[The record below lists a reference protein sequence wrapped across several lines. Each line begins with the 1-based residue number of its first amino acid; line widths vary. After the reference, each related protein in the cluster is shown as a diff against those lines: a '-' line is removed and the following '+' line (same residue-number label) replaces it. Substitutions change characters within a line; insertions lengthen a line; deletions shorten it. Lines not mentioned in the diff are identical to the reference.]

1 MKFLRNTKITV
12 SIGIVV
18 AVSLLIGFSLNF
30 IIMDGQMDAKMTQ
43 ESNEQFADSL
53 AFQEQL
59 IEDYVADA
67 ERYLI
72 QFSMAKEVKEAILK
86 GSTSDEFQAY
96 IGNYYNSRDNVENV
110 YVADINSKVI
120 ASYVEPAIGKV
131 LREGDRLTQL
141 HDALKNG
148 LYNAGIMTSGSTG
161 QQILSLYYPIY
172 DNDKMIGFAG
182 VAVYTQNLQA
192 IFDELGQNMMLIDSA
207 SNAYIFN
214 EDYDKI
220 GGQVE
225 DTEEL
230 RILGKVQE
238 TDVVND
244 EALIG
249 GVRYRIGAKMIPG
262 RTWVLLAYKPYAE
275 VYELADRLHSIMLGI
290 NVVTFAFVLVVL
302 IVITSF
308 LLKDITKILNVC
320 NVLRTLDLRNRENLK
335 EYCGKSETGKI
346 SASVLELAES
356 LAGVLSD
363 VRQSETS
370 LSNNVEAVKAY
381 ISNTEELTQKI
392 VVSMSEISQGA
403 SDQAED
409 ILVAAEEVSKISD
422 LIEENNVSLANL
434 KDGSAEMELTSQN
447 AIEILNSL
455 SQMSETTE
463 AAISL
468 INEKMDM
475 TNKATEEIAVAT
487 DLITNIASQTN
498 LLAINASIEAARA
511 GDSGRGFAVV
521 AEEIKMLSDQSEQSA
536 SKIRDI
542 ISSLISTVEEA
553 NKAVKNVSDII
564 TRQNKDIENTEK
576 AFSRVMSCVKKSEQQ
591 VEEISNKNDVLGEA
605 KDTITELIS
614 NLSAIAQENAAMSC
628 ESNLS
633 MEDLG
638 REMTSIMSEID
649 KTSQVAEELTAN
661 MGKFII

>member
-230 RILGKVQE
+230 RILDKVQE

-422 LIEENNVSLANL
+422 LIEENNVSLTNL
-434 KDGSAEMELTSQN
+434 KDGSAEMKLTSQN

-564 TRQNKDIENTEK
+564 TRQNKDIEDTEK

-605 KDTITELIS
+605 KDAITELIS

-661 MGKFII
+661 LEKFII

>member
-422 LIEENNVSLANL
+422 LIEENNVSLTNL
-434 KDGSAEMELTSQN
+434 KDGSAEMKLTSQN

-542 ISSLISTVEEA
+542 ISSLISTVGEA
-553 NKAVKNVSDII
+553 NEAVKNVSDII
-564 TRQNKDIENTEK
+564 TRQNKDIEDTEK

-649 KTSQVAEELTAN
+649 KTSQVAKELNAN

>member
-67 ERYLI
+67 ERYLM

-207 SNAYIFN
+207 SNTYIFN

-290 NVVTFAFVLVVL
+290 NVVTFAFVLIVL

-363 VRQSETS
+363 VRQSETN

-536 SKIRDI
+536 SKIRDM
-542 ISSLISTVEEA
+542 EEA

-564 TRQNKDIENTEK
+564 TRQNKDIEDTEK

-605 KDTITELIS
+605 KDTITELIT

-638 REMTSIMSEID
+638 REMTSIKSEID

-661 MGKFII
+661 MEKFII

>member
-67 ERYLI
+67 ERYLM

-214 EDYDKI
+214 EDDDKI

-238 TDVVND
+238 TGVVND

-290 NVVTFAFVLVVL
+290 NVVTFAFVLIVL

-363 VRQSETS
+363 VRQSETN

-463 AAISL
+463 TAISL

-564 TRQNKDIENTEK
+564 TRQNKDIEDTEK

-614 NLSAIAQENAAMSC
+614 NLSAIAQENAATSC

>member
-67 ERYLI
+67 ERYLM

-225 DTEEL
+225 DAEEL
-230 RILGKVQE
+230 RILGKVQK

-290 NVVTFAFVLVVL
+290 NVVTFAFVLIVL

-363 VRQSETS
+363 VRKSETN

-447 AIEILNSL
+447 AIEILDSL

-564 TRQNKDIENTEK
+564 ARQNKDIEDTEK

-649 KTSQVAEELTAN
+649 KTSQVAEELNAN

>member
-67 ERYLI
+67 ERYLM

-230 RILGKVQE
+230 RILDKVQE

-564 TRQNKDIENTEK
+564 TRQNKDIEDTEK

-661 MGKFII
+661 MEKFII

>member
-230 RILGKVQE
+230 RILDKVQE

-290 NVVTFAFVLVVL
+290 NVVTFAFVLIVL

-422 LIEENNVSLANL
+422 LIEENNVSLTNL
-434 KDGSAEMELTSQN
+434 KDGSAEMKLTSQN

-542 ISSLISTVEEA
+542 ISSLISTVGEA
-553 NKAVKNVSDII
+553 NEAVKNVSDII
-564 TRQNKDIENTEK
+564 TRQNKDIEDTEK

-605 KDTITELIS
+605 KDAITELIS

>member
-67 ERYLI
+67 ERYLM

-290 NVVTFAFVLVVL
+290 NVVTFAFVLIVL

-363 VRQSETS
+363 VRQSETN

-564 TRQNKDIENTEK
+564 TRQNKDIEDTEK

-661 MGKFII
+661 MEKFII

>member
-230 RILGKVQE
+230 RILDKVQE

-422 LIEENNVSLANL
+422 LIEENNVSLTNL
-434 KDGSAEMELTSQN
+434 KDGSAEMKLTSQN

-542 ISSLISTVEEA
+542 ISSLISTVGEA
-553 NKAVKNVSDII
+553 NEAVKNVSDII
-564 TRQNKDIENTEK
+564 TRQNKDIEDTEK

-605 KDTITELIS
+605 KDAITELIS

-649 KTSQVAEELTAN
+649 KTSQVAKELNAN

>member
-1 MKFLRNTKITV
+1 MKILRNTKITV

-67 ERYLI
+67 ERYLM

-225 DTEEL
+225 DAEEL

-238 TDVVND
+238 TGVVND

-290 NVVTFAFVLVVL
+290 NVVTFAFVLIVL

-363 VRQSETS
+363 VRQSETN

-564 TRQNKDIENTEK
+564 TRQNKDIEDTEK

-649 KTSQVAEELTAN
+649 KTSQVAEELNAN

>member
-67 ERYLI
+67 ERYLM

-225 DTEEL
+225 DAEEL

-290 NVVTFAFVLVVL
+290 NVVTFAFVLIVL

-363 VRQSETS
+363 VRQSETN

-564 TRQNKDIENTEK
+564 TRQNKDIEDTEK

-649 KTSQVAEELTAN
+649 KTSQVAEELNAN

>member
-225 DTEEL
+225 DAEEL

-238 TDVVND
+238 TGVVND

-422 LIEENNVSLANL
+422 LIEENNVSLTNL
-434 KDGSAEMELTSQN
+434 KDGSAEMKLTSQN

-542 ISSLISTVEEA
+542 ISSLISTVGEA
-553 NKAVKNVSDII
+553 NEAVKNVSDII
-564 TRQNKDIENTEK
+564 TRQNKDIEDTEK

-605 KDTITELIS
+605 KDAITELIS

-661 MGKFII
+661 MEKFII

>member
-225 DTEEL
+225 DAEEL

-238 TDVVND
+238 TGVVND

-422 LIEENNVSLANL
+422 LIEENNVSLTNL
-434 KDGSAEMELTSQN
+434 KDGSAEMKLTSQN

-542 ISSLISTVEEA
+542 ISSLISTVGEA
-553 NKAVKNVSDII
+553 NEAVKNVSDII
-564 TRQNKDIENTEK
+564 TRQNKDIEDTEK

-605 KDTITELIS
+605 KDAITELIS

-661 MGKFII
+661 LEKFII

>member
-230 RILGKVQE
+230 RILDKVQE

-346 SASVLELAES
+346 SASVLKLAES

-422 LIEENNVSLANL
+422 LIEENNVSLTNL
-434 KDGSAEMELTSQN
+434 KDGSAEMKLTSQN

-542 ISSLISTVEEA
+542 ISSLISTVGEA
-553 NKAVKNVSDII
+553 NEAVKNVSDII
-564 TRQNKDIENTEK
+564 TRQNKDIEDTEK

-605 KDTITELIS
+605 KDAITELIS

-661 MGKFII
+661 LEKFII

>member
-67 ERYLI
+67 ERYLM

-207 SNAYIFN
+207 SNTYIFN

-290 NVVTFAFVLVVL
+290 NVVTFAFVLIVL

-363 VRQSETS
+363 VRQSETN

-564 TRQNKDIENTEK
+564 TRQNKDIEDTEK

>member
-67 ERYLI
+67 ERYLM

-207 SNAYIFN
+207 SNTYIFN

-290 NVVTFAFVLVVL
+290 NVVTFAFVLIVL

-363 VRQSETS
+363 VRQSETN

-553 NKAVKNVSDII
+553 NEAVKNVSNII
-564 TRQNKDIENTEK
+564 TRQNKDIEDTEK

-605 KDTITELIS
+605 KDTITELIT

-649 KTSQVAEELTAN
+649 KTSQVAEELNAN

>member
-67 ERYLI
+67 ERYLM

-230 RILGKVQE
+230 RILDKVQE

-249 GVRYRIGAKMIPG
+249 GVRYRIGAKMIAG

-542 ISSLISTVEEA
+542 ISSLISTVGEA
-553 NKAVKNVSDII
+553 NEAVKNVSDII
-564 TRQNKDIENTEK
+564 TRQNKDIEDTEK

-605 KDTITELIS
+605 KDAITELIS

-661 MGKFII
+661 LEKFII

>member
-67 ERYLI
+67 ERYLM

-409 ILVAAEEVSKISD
+409 ILVAADEVSKISD

-564 TRQNKDIENTEK
+564 TRQNKDIEDTEK

-661 MGKFII
+661 MEKFII

>member
-67 ERYLI
+67 ERYLM

-238 TDVVND
+238 TGVVND

-275 VYELADRLHSIMLGI
+275 VYELADRLHSVMLGI
-290 NVVTFAFVLVVL
+290 NVVTFAFVLIVL

-553 NKAVKNVSDII
+553 NEAVKNVSNII
-564 TRQNKDIENTEK
+564 TRQNKDIEDTEK

-605 KDTITELIS
+605 KDTITELIT

-649 KTSQVAEELTAN
+649 KTSQVAEELNAN
-661 MGKFII
+661 MEKFII

>member
-67 ERYLI
+67 ERYLM

-290 NVVTFAFVLVVL
+290 NVVTFAFVLIVL

-564 TRQNKDIENTEK
+564 TRQNKDIEDTEK

>member
-67 ERYLI
+67 ERYLM

-225 DTEEL
+225 DAEEL

-238 TDVVND
+238 TGVVND

-290 NVVTFAFVLVVL
+290 NVVTFAFVLIVL
-302 IVITSF
+302 IVVTSF

-564 TRQNKDIENTEK
+564 TRQNKDIEDTEK

-661 MGKFII
+661 MEKFII

>member
-230 RILGKVQE
+230 RILDKVQE

-564 TRQNKDIENTEK
+564 TRQNKDIEDTEK

-661 MGKFII
+661 MEKFII

>member
-67 ERYLI
+67 ERYLM

-238 TDVVND
+238 TGVVND

-290 NVVTFAFVLVVL
+290 NVVTFAFVLIVL

-363 VRQSETS
+363 VRQSETN

-564 TRQNKDIENTEK
+564 TRQNKDIEDTEK

>member
-67 ERYLI
+67 ERYLM

-249 GVRYRIGAKMIPG
+249 GVRYRIGAKMISG

-290 NVVTFAFVLVVL
+290 NVVTFAFVLIVL

-363 VRQSETS
+363 VRQSETN

-564 TRQNKDIENTEK
+564 TRQNKDIEDTEK

-649 KTSQVAEELTAN
+649 KTSQVAEELNAN

>member
-67 ERYLI
+67 ERYLM

-225 DTEEL
+225 DAEEL

-238 TDVVND
+238 TGVVND

-290 NVVTFAFVLVVL
+290 NVVTFAFVLIVL

-564 TRQNKDIENTEK
+564 TRQNKDIEDTEK

-649 KTSQVAEELTAN
+649 KTSQVAEELNAN

>member
-67 ERYLI
+67 ERYLM

-161 QQILSLYYPIY
+161 QQILSLYYPLY

-220 GGQVE
+220 GSQVE

-290 NVVTFAFVLVVL
+290 NVVTFAFVLIVL

-363 VRQSETS
+363 VRQSETN

-564 TRQNKDIENTEK
+564 TRQNKDIEDTEK

-605 KDTITELIS
+605 KDTITELIT

-638 REMTSIMSEID
+638 REMTSIKSEID

-661 MGKFII
+661 MEKFII

>member
-409 ILVAAEEVSKISD
+409 ILVAADEVSKISD
-422 LIEENNVSLANL
+422 LIEENNVSLTNL
-434 KDGSAEMELTSQN
+434 KDGSAEMKLTSQN

-564 TRQNKDIENTEK
+564 TRQNKDIEDTEK

-605 KDTITELIS
+605 KDAITELIS

>member
-230 RILGKVQE
+230 RILDKVQE

-422 LIEENNVSLANL
+422 LIEENNVSLTNL

-542 ISSLISTVEEA
+542 ISSLISTVGEA
-553 NKAVKNVSDII
+553 NEAVKNVSDII
-564 TRQNKDIENTEK
+564 TRQNKDIEDTEK

-605 KDTITELIS
+605 KDAITELIS

-661 MGKFII
+661 LEKFII

>member
-67 ERYLI
+67 ERYLM

-230 RILGKVQE
+230 RILDKVQE

-290 NVVTFAFVLVVL
+290 NVVTFAFVLIVL

-422 LIEENNVSLANL
+422 LIEENNVSLTNL
-434 KDGSAEMELTSQN
+434 KDGSAEMKLTSQN

-542 ISSLISTVEEA
+542 ISSLISTVGEA
-553 NKAVKNVSDII
+553 NEAVKNVSDII
-564 TRQNKDIENTEK
+564 TRQNKDIEDTEK

-591 VEEISNKNDVLGEA
+591 VEKISNKNDVLGEA
-605 KDTITELIS
+605 KDAITELIS

-661 MGKFII
+661 LEKFII

>member
-230 RILGKVQE
+230 RILDKVQE

-290 NVVTFAFVLVVL
+290 NVVTFAFVLIVL

-308 LLKDITKILNVC
+308 LLKDITRILNVC

-422 LIEENNVSLANL
+422 LIEENNVSLSNL
-434 KDGSAEMELTSQN
+434 KDGSAEMKLTSQN

-564 TRQNKDIENTEK
+564 TRQNKDIEDTEK

-605 KDTITELIS
+605 KDAITELIS

-661 MGKFII
+661 LEKFII

>member
-67 ERYLI
+67 ERYLM

-225 DTEEL
+225 DAEEI

-238 TDVVND
+238 TGVVND

-409 ILVAAEEVSKISD
+409 ILVAADEVSKISD

-542 ISSLISTVEEA
+542 ISSLISTVGEA
-553 NKAVKNVSDII
+553 NEAVKNVSDII
-564 TRQNKDIENTEK
+564 TRQNKDIEDTEK

-605 KDTITELIS
+605 KDAITELIS

-661 MGKFII
+661 LEKFII

>member
-422 LIEENNVSLANL
+422 LIEENNVSLTNL
-434 KDGSAEMELTSQN
+434 KDGSAEMKLTSQN

-542 ISSLISTVEEA
+542 ISSLISTVGEA
-553 NKAVKNVSDII
+553 NEAVKNVSDII
-564 TRQNKDIENTEK
+564 TRQNKDIEDTEK

-605 KDTITELIS
+605 KDAITELIS

-661 MGKFII
+661 LEKFII

>member
-67 ERYLI
+67 ERYLM

-230 RILGKVQE
+230 RILDKVQE

-422 LIEENNVSLANL
+422 LIEENNVSLTNL

-542 ISSLISTVEEA
+542 ISSLISTVGEA
-553 NKAVKNVSDII
+553 NEAVKNVSDII
-564 TRQNKDIENTEK
+564 TRQNKDIEDTEK

-605 KDTITELIS
+605 KDAITELIS

-661 MGKFII
+661 LEKFII

>member
-67 ERYLI
+67 ERYLM

-225 DTEEL
+225 DAEEL

-290 NVVTFAFVLVVL
+290 NVVTFAFVLIVL

-381 ISNTEELTQKI
+381 ILNTEELTQKI

-564 TRQNKDIENTEK
+564 TRQNKDIEDTEK

-649 KTSQVAEELTAN
+649 KTSQVAEELNAN

>member
-67 ERYLI
+67 ERYLM

-225 DTEEL
+225 DAEEL

-238 TDVVND
+238 TGVVND

-290 NVVTFAFVLVVL
+290 NVVTFAFVLIVL

-363 VRQSETS
+363 VRQSETN

-542 ISSLISTVEEA
+542 ISSLISTVGEA
-553 NKAVKNVSDII
+553 NEAVKNVSDII
-564 TRQNKDIENTEK
+564 TRQNKDIEDTEK

-605 KDTITELIS
+605 KDAITELIS

>member
-67 ERYLI
+67 ERYLM

-290 NVVTFAFVLVVL
+290 NVVTFAFVLIVL

-553 NKAVKNVSDII
+553 NEAVKNVSNII
-564 TRQNKDIENTEK
+564 TRQNKDIEDTEK

-605 KDTITELIS
+605 KDTITELIT

-638 REMTSIMSEID
+638 REMTSIKSEID

-661 MGKFII
+661 MEKFII

>member
-1 MKFLRNTKITV
+1 MHP
-12 SIGIVV
+12 VV
-18 AVSLLIGFSLNF
+18 VFYNYLNWINYGPCGYQPPGPF
-30 IIMDGQMDAKMTQ
+30 RFGGSMT
-43 ESNEQFADSL
+43 
-53 AFQEQL
+53 
-59 IEDYVADA
+59 
-67 ERYLI
+67 R
-72 QFSMAKEVKEAILK
+72 
-86 GSTSDEFQAY
+86 
-96 IGNYYNSRDNVENV
+96 
-110 YVADINSKVI
+110 
-120 ASYVEPAIGKV
+120 
-131 LREGDRLTQL
+131 
-141 HDALKNG
+141 
-148 LYNAGIMTSGSTG
+148 
-161 QQILSLYYPIY
+161 
-172 DNDKMIGFAG
+172 
-182 VAVYTQNLQA
+182 
-192 IFDELGQNMMLIDSA
+192 
-207 SNAYIFN
+207 
-214 EDYDKI
+214 
-220 GGQVE
+220 
-225 DTEEL
+225 
-230 RILGKVQE
+230 
-238 TDVVND
+238 
-244 EALIG
+244 
-249 GVRYRIGAKMIPG
+249 
-262 RTWVLLAYKPYAE
+262 
-275 VYELADRLHSIMLGI
+275 
-290 NVVTFAFVLVVL
+290 
-302 IVITSF
+302 
-308 LLKDITKILNVC
+308 
-320 NVLRTLDLRNRENLK
+320 
-335 EYCGKSETGKI
+335 
-346 SASVLELAES
+346 
-356 LAGVLSD
+356 
-363 VRQSETS
+363 
-370 LSNNVEAVKAY
+370 
-381 ISNTEELTQKI
+381 EELTQKI

-564 TRQNKDIENTEK
+564 TRQNKDIEDTEK

-649 KTSQVAEELTAN
+649 KTSQVAEELNAN

>member
-67 ERYLI
+67 ERYLM

-290 NVVTFAFVLVVL
+290 NVVTFAFVLIVL

-564 TRQNKDIENTEK
+564 TRQNKDIGDTEK

-638 REMTSIMSEID
+638 REMTSIKSEID

-661 MGKFII
+661 MEKFII

>member
-1 MKFLRNTKITV
+1 MKILRNTKITV

-225 DTEEL
+225 DAEEL

-422 LIEENNVSLANL
+422 LIEENNVSLTNL
-434 KDGSAEMELTSQN
+434 KDGSAEMKLTSQN

-564 TRQNKDIENTEK
+564 TRQNKDIEDTEK

-605 KDTITELIS
+605 KDAITELIS

-649 KTSQVAEELTAN
+649 KTSQVAEELNAN